1 MTCASGLRRSQ
12 GTYGSESPHSGPL
25 LKTVRRRGSNA
36 PFLYIKDKLGYTQ
49 TQDRPRIVGDV
60 V

>member
-1 MTCASGLRRSQ
+1 MICDQVSAFSRDLWFRK
-12 GTYGSESPHSGPL
+12 SPFWTFVKDIAPQ
-25 LKTVRRRGSNA
+25 GSNA
-36 PFLYIKDKLGYTQ
+36 PFLYIKDKLGQTQ